1 MSKKEI
7 NQNTEA
13 FRDQI
18 STVTREGNRVWIYPK
33 KPSGRFYNA
42 RTIVSILLLAFLFG
56 VPFIKVNGHQFILF
70 NILERKFIL
79 FGIPFGPH
87 DFHLFGLAMI
97 AVIVSIFL
105 FTVVYGRIFCG
116 WICPQT
122 IFMEMVFRKIEYFIE
137 GDANR
142 QRALNQRPMNGEKFF
157 KKSVKHFIFFALSF
171 VIANFFL
178 AYIIGMD
185 QLITIITDPITA
197 HTGGLFAITIFSG
210 IFYWVFSY
218 FREQACT
225 IVCPYGR
232 LQGVMLDQNSIVI
245 AYDDVRGEPRAKIK
259 KDEPRNDKGDCI
271 ECHLCVDVCPTG
283 IDIRNGTQL
292 ECVNCTACIDACDN
306 VMDKIG
312 KPRGLIRYA
321 SKNEIETR
329 VRKIFTPRALGYTF
343 VLTLLLSLITFLL
356 INRTEVELTI
366 LRTPG
371 ILFQEQPD
379 NKISNLYD
387 VKIVNKTFNE
397 FPVSLKL
404 ENINGEI
411 KMIGTENLNVES
423 QGIAEAKF
431 LVILSKDDIQNMKT
445 PLDISVSSSG
455 EIIDVIRTSFL
466 GKVNRT
472 LKGSN

>member
-1 MSKKEI
+1 
-7 NQNTEA
+7 
-13 FRDQI
+13 
-18 STVTREGNRVWIYPK
+18 
-33 KPSGRFYNA
+33 
-42 RTIVSILLLAFLFG
+42 
-56 VPFIKVNGHQFILF
+56 
-70 NILERKFIL
+70 
-79 FGIPFGPH
+79 
-87 DFHLFGLAMI
+87 
-97 AVIVSIFL
+97 
-105 FTVVYGRIFCG
+105 
-116 WICPQT
+116 
-122 IFMEMVFRKIEYFIE
+122 
-137 GDANR
+137 
-142 QRALNQRPMNGEKFF
+142 
-157 KKSVKHFIFFALSF
+157 
-171 VIANFFL
+171 
-178 AYIIGMD
+178 
-185 QLITIITDPITA
+185 
-197 HTGGLFAITIFSG
+197 
-210 IFYWVFSY
+210 
-218 FREQACT
+218 
-225 IVCPYGR
+225 
-232 LQGVMLDQNSIVI
+232 
-245 AYDDVRGEPRAKIK
+245 
-259 KDEPRNDKGDCI
+259 
-271 ECHLCVDVCPTG
+271 
-283 IDIRNGTQL
+283 
-292 ECVNCTACIDACDN
+292 
-306 VMDKIG
+306 MDKIG

-431 LVILSKDDIQNMKT
+431 LVILSKDDIKNMKT